1 MEAYRFKL
9 FLPKPNA
16 FGNLL
21 WGCPVDGQLKEF
33 QALCERIE
41 ASGLWCSLYPE
52 NDGFCF
58 SPSSEG
64 AVNADLLTPEYY
76 TRTTALF
83 KDVFGEGLIVNPLVS
98 RSKINVYVS

>member
-21 WGCPVDGQLKEF
+21 WGCPEDGQLLEF

-41 ASGLWCSLYPE
+41 ATGIWCSLYPE

-58 SPSSEG
+58 SPSSDG
-64 AVNADLLTPEYY
+64 AVNADLLTAEYY
-76 TRTTALF
+76 ERTTALF
-83 KDVFGEGLIVNPLVS
+83 KEVFGGGLVVNPITAK
-98 RSKINVYVS
+98 SKITVYVS